1 MHNPRAALGRIPTE
15 KDIPELQRLE
25 NITLTL
31 FFAAIPVE
39 MCMLQQPC
47 GLLVGLWLERVFY

>member
-25 NITLTL
+25 SITLTL
-31 FFAAIPVE
+31 FLAAIPLE
-39 MCMLQQPC
+39 MYMLQQP
-47 GLLVGLWLERVFY
+47 